1 MWRVAG
7 CVACGRSYPFCIIQI
22 FLTAEDDGVILEKN
36 VAAFRSCV
44 DQQAQAILDF
54 EPDAVLASS
63 FGGLVCLDLLEW
75 TPGED
80 PRCTVLIAAANDSS
94 VSAGCLPKD
103 KKKYALPSPHG
114 PVVLIHG
121 SEDTIISPKSSRELA
136 AGASNPSRLLLVELK
151 DDYGYWEFL
160 EPMLEP
166 RSAREQQSQ

>member
-1 MWRVAG
+1 M
-7 CVACGRSYPFCIIQI
+7 
-22 FLTAEDDGVILEKN
+22 
-36 VAAFRSCV
+36 
-44 DQQAQAILDF
+44 
-54 EPDAVLASS
+54 
-63 FGGLVCLDLLEW
+63 
-75 TPGED
+75 
-80 PRCTVLIAAANDSS
+80 LIAAANDSS

-121 SEDTIISPKSSRELA
+121 SEDMVISPKSSRELA